1 MTDLPLDS
9 NAKRPKFFDSDSN
22 DALTSMMLEIMAE
35 LWTVKE
41 RVYVLEEVLS
51 SEGEWLKQKIEDFE
65 PNVAQITQLETQ
77 RATFISSVMR
87 SLEERNAKGPS

>member
-9 NAKRPKFFDSDSN
+9 NAKRPKFFDNDSN

-35 LWTVKE
+35 LWVVKE

-51 SEGEWLKQKIEDFE
+51 SQDQSVKQKVEAFVPTE
-65 PNVAQITQLETQ
+65 AQITQLESQ
-77 RATFISSVMR
+77 RGAFISSVMR
-87 SLEERNAKGPS
+87 SLEDSRTKGAI